1 MNPASLKSRL
11 RNLAMKEKKPY
22 DYIQMHYMIERLLYR
37 VSVSRFAHDFILKG
51 GLLLHI
57 FFEDKARATRDI
69 DFLARHMSNDPEH
82 IKHIFEEICA
92 IACDDAVEFDVATLS
107 VEPILKG
114 ANYSGVHVKVFGFI
128 ERSRNLIEFDIG
140 FGDAVVPKP
149 EEMVYPSLLGLD
161 ETRILAYSK
170 ESVIAEK
177 FQAMVYLAEGNSRM
191 KDFYDIYMLSTS
203 FCFDGASLSEAVYE
217 TFTRRATPL
226 PQLPVIFTD
235 GFMAIPDKQVQWNA
249 FCKRI
254 HVDHLSFGAVI
265 AHNRAFLAPVYEA
278 ITSDEHLIVSWNPEK
293 AEWC

>member
-1 MNPASLKSRL
+1 MNPASLKSKL

-37 VSVSRFAHDFILKG
+37 VSVSKYAHDFILKG

-57 FFEDKARATRDI
+57 IFEDKARATRDI

-92 IACDDAVEFDVATLS
+92 IACDDAIEFDVATLA

-203 FCFDGASLSEAVYE
+203 FCFDGTCLSEAVYE

-226 PQLPVIFTD
+226 PQTPVIFTD
-235 GFMAIPDKQVQWNA
+235 EFIRSPDKQVQWNA

-254 HVDHLSFGAVI
+254 HADNLSFGDVI
-265 AHNRAFLAPVYEA
+265 AHNRAFLAPIYEA
-278 ITSDEHLIVSWNPEK
+278 MTRDERLIVSWNPEK
-293 AEWC
+293 AEWL